1 MTDRPRLAYLTG
13 EFPRATDTFIQR
25 EIAALRADG
34 FELDTFGVRRTGP
47 EHLVGPEQ
55 REAQATTT
63 YLLDLARTPALVLAL
78 LGAAVRAP
86 RRLAAAT
93 ALALATKRPGIRG
106 AVYQLIYLVEAIV
119 LANELRR
126 RRIDHLHNHFGDSS
140 CTVAMLASA
149 VSGVPYS
156 FTLHGSA
163 IFYEAY
169 TWRLDAKLDRAA
181 FVATISHFT
190 RSQAAMFAA
199 SETMERVHIVHCGVE
214 PGRLRP
220 VEHRGQ
226 GLHLIFVGRVVEQ
239 KGLVVLFEA
248 MRELLDDRPGL
259 RLTVVGDGPDRPALT
274 SLAASMGLGE
284 QVDFVGAKSQ
294 NEVVELLAGADVFVL
309 PSYAEGVPVVV
320 MEALGS
326 AVPVVASFVGGMAEL
341 VIDDVTG
348 FLVRPADA
356 DQLADRVG
364 RLVDDPELRRTLG
377 CAGRDRVIA
386 EFDSRIEASRLGALF
401 DGHHSGV
408 ASPVRPEPAAALGTG
423 AADAG

>member
-1 MTDRPRLAYLTG
+1 MSDRPRLAYLTG

-25 EIAALRADG
+25 EIGALRADG
-34 FELDTFGVRRTGP
+34 FELDTFAVRRTGP

-55 REAQATTT
+55 REAKATTT
-63 YLLDLARTPALVLAL
+63 YLLDLARTPALLRAVI
-78 LGAAVRAP
+78 GAAVRAP
-86 RRLAAAT
+86 RRLAAAA
-93 ALALATKRPGIRG
+93 ALAWSTKRPGIRG
-106 AVYQLIYLVEAIV
+106 AIYQLIYLVEAVV
-119 LANELRR
+119 LARELRR

-149 VSGVPYS
+149 ASGVPYS

-163 IFYEAY
+163 IFYEAH

-199 SETMERVHIVHCGVE
+199 SETMDRVHIVHCGVE
-214 PGRLRP
+214 PDRLQP
-220 VEHRGQ
+220 VEHQ
-226 GLHLIFVGRVVEQ
+226 GLGRRLIFVGRVVEQ

-248 MRELLDDRPGL
+248 MRRLLEDFPGL
-259 RLTVVGDGPDRPALT
+259 RLTVVGDGPDRQALT
-274 SLAASMGLGE
+274 DRAAVMGLADH
-284 QVDFVGAKSQ
+284 VDFVGARSQ
-294 NEVVELLAGADVFVL
+294 TEVIELLAGADVFVL

-341 VIDDVTG
+341 VTDDVTG

-356 DQLADRVG
+356 DQLADRIG
-364 RLVDDPELRRTLG
+364 RLVDDPELRRKLG
-377 CAGRDRVIA
+377 RAGRDLVLA
-386 EFDSRIEASRLGALF
+386 DFDSRIEARRLGALF
-401 DGHHSGV
+401 DGLRSG
-408 ASPVRPEPAAALGTG
+408 ASLPVRPEPPTAAAGP
-423 AADAG
+423 ADAG